1 MNNTSACDV
10 LTEIPNVGKPL
21 VSIVM
26 FLLGVLGNLLAL
38 VILGVHRKELR
49 AKSSVFLILVTGLV
63 VTDLLGTCFLSP
75 IVFVEYAKKKSM
87 IGLVGGRTLCNL
99 FSTAMIFFGLAP
111 TLILC
116 AMAVERCLAISY
128 PYYYSQ
134 HVNRTYAK
142 TVLPATYIF
151 SFLFCILPMLDF
163 GEHKQYCP
171 GTWCFVD
178 MKSKYPSGVAFSL
191 LYASLIAFLIVAILL
206 CNASVIVSLCKMHKG
221 QRSRRGSV
229 LSSQK
234 RRKSVFGQREEEVD
248 HLILLALMTTIF
260 GICSLPLTDWRGRN
274 PTGDE
279 SEACR
284 IGRRRRLGRV
294 LGLKPR
300 CRLVQEQNRGRCAPP
315 GQCGA
320 ASRLGSV
327 LSATLETLCTLVGR
341 QTLLWSIV
349 D

>member
-1 MNNTSACDV
+1 MNNTTCDEM
-10 LTEIPNVGKPL
+10 TEILEDSKPL
-21 VSIVM
+21 VSILM
-26 FLLGVLGNLLAL
+26 FLLGLLGNLLAL

-49 AKSSVFLILVTGLV
+49 AKSSVFLILVTGLA

-134 HVNRTYAK
+134 HISRTYAK
-142 TVLPATYIF
+142 VVLPSIYVF
-151 SFLFCILPMLDF
+151 SALFCVLPMLEF

-171 GTWCFVD
+171 GTWCFVN
-178 MKSKYPSGVAFSL
+178 MKSKDTSEVAFSL

-229 LSSQK
+229 LSSQ
-234 RRKSVFGQREEEVD
+234 RRRRSVFGQREEEVD

-260 GICSLPLTDWRGRN
+260 GICSLPLTIRGFVNAIRPDNVDTKDLVAFRFYSLN
-274 PTGDE
+274 PILDPWLFILFRKSMFRTIQQILCCCFSSSITSNNLQE
-279 SEACR
+279 P
-284 IGRRRRLGRV
+284 
-294 LGLKPR
+294 LKH
-300 CRLVQEQNRGRCAPP
+300 Q
-315 GQCGA
+315 
-320 ASRLGSV
+320 SIS
-327 LSATLETLCTLVGR
+327 LC
-341 QTLLWSIV
+341 
-349 D
+349 

>member
-1 MNNTSACDV
+1 MNNTSACDL

-49 AKSSVFLILVTGLV
+49 AKSSVFLILVTGLL

-151 SFLFCILPMLDF
+151 SFLFCILPMLEF

-178 MKSKYPSGVAFSL
+178 MKSKYTSGVAFSL

-234 RRKSVFGQREEEVD
+234 RRKSMFGQREEEVD

-260 GICSLPLTDWRGRN
+260 GICSLPLTIRGFAN
-274 PTGDE
+274 AIKPDNTDLKE
-279 SEACR
+279 LVAF
-284 IGRRRRLGRV
+284 RLYS
-294 LGLKPR
+294 LNSILDPWLFILFQKSMF
-300 CRLVQEQNRGRCAPP
+300 RLVQQ
-315 GQCGA
+315 
-320 ASRLGSV
+320 L
-327 LSATLETLCTLVGR
+327 LCCCFSSSIADNNLQDPLKR
-341 QTLLWSIV
+341 QSISLC
-349 D
+349 

>member
-1 MNNTSACDV
+1 MNNSSCDEM
-10 LTEIPNVGKPL
+10 TEIPTIGTPL

-26 FLLGVLGNLLAL
+26 FLLGLLGNLLAL
-38 VILGVHRKELR
+38 VILGMHRKELR

-87 IGLVGGRTLCNL
+87 IGLAGGRTLCNL

-142 TVLPATYIF
+142 TVLPAIYIF
-151 SFLFCILPMLDF
+151 SFLFCVLPMLDF
-163 GEHKQYCP
+163 GKHKQYCP

-178 MKSKYPSGVAFSL
+178 MKSADSSVVAFSL

-206 CNASVIVSLCKMHKG
+206 CNASVIVSLCKMRKG

-229 LSSQK
+229 LTSQK
-234 RRKSVFGQREEEVD
+234 RRRSVFGQREEEVD

-260 GICSLPLTDWRGRN
+260 GICSLPLTIQGFANAIRPEVSDAKDLVAFRLYSLN
-274 PTGDE
+274 PILDPWLFILFRKSMFRSVQQLLCCCHSSSVAGNNLQDP
-279 SEACR
+279 
-284 IGRRRRLGRV
+284 
-294 LGLKPR
+294 LK
-300 CRLVQEQNRGRCAPP
+300 QQ
-315 GQCGA
+315 
-320 ASRLGSV
+320 SIS
-327 LSATLETLCTLVGR
+327 LC
-341 QTLLWSIV
+341 
-349 D
+349 